1 MHDFMKSI
9 GFSDVKNRRQLKR
22 LLKEVEASCTDRRVF
37 EEEGRDTY
45 IEIYKSYSEDMGVML
60 RGSYDERHR
69 FQMDYYFPFFRGTGI
84 TTEEPVVIEKFSE
97 KEAYA
102 GVCEDLKLGVSLI
115 FYVINAAEILKKTRD
130 GILIG
135 DTTSVTLSGLASM
148 GRILLPVNKDEL
160 QLQNSRDAST
170 NRQMMIAA
178 AKQGDEEAIENL
190 TLEDIDTYTSISRRI
205 VSEDLFSIVDS
216 YFMPYGIEC
225 DQYSIMGEI
234 LEFIETTNSETGEE
248 MYILTLDVNELE
260 FDVCI
265 NKKDVLGELK
275 IGRRFKGV
283 IWLQGY
289 VNFD

>member
-9 GFSDVKNRRQLKR
+9 GFSDIKNRRQLKK

-37 EEEGRDTY
+37 EEKGRDTY

-69 FQMDYYFPFFRGTGI
+69 FRTDYYFPFFRGTGI
-84 TTEEPVVIEKFSE
+84 TTEEPVVIEKYSE

-130 GILIG
+130 GILLG

-148 GRILLPVNKDEL
+148 GRILLPVNKDEM
-160 QLQNSRDAST
+160 QLQRTRDASN

-178 AKQGDEEAIENL
+178 AKEGDEEAIENL

-234 LEFIETTNSETGEE
+234 LEFIEATNSETGEE
-248 MYILTLDVNELE
+248 IYILTLDVNELE